1 MSSAIVTEV
10 DPLKVAAATP
20 GRVRLL
26 SDGLINKIAAG
37 EVVERPASVVKELLE
52 NSVDAGATR
61 VSVVVEDGGRGSIV
75 VIDDGEGMTRSD
87 ALMALERHATS
98 KLRTDADLFCIRSL
112 GFRGEALPSIA
123 EVSRFE
129 LVTGVA
135 GDTAGT
141 RLVLDGGVWGPI
153 EDAANP
159 GGTEVRVRRIF
170 FNTPV
175 RLKFLKTPRTEMH
188 HVLDI
193 VRRMALSQPRM
204 ALKLISDGRT
214 VLDVPRDQELSERV
228 RKVLGKATQEGMV
241 QLAARQGDLRIE
253 GLVSGPRL
261 HRSNRA
267 CLYLFVNGRFVRD
280 RTLVGALLSAYREV
294 LPKGRYPVAVLF
306 LDLPPGNVDVNVHP
320 AKVEVRFEDSA
331 EIWRFVGSAVS
342 ELLAKL
348 ARGGAR
354 QEGLFVEDGDVAP
367 TLPTPSRPPSSGPML
382 EFRDPATERAARAIA
397 QARPAASASTARRL
411 LLDPLGLAAVPPTP
425 LGSPPPA
432 APWRARLARR
442 SASDF
447 PWGEEGRPDF
457 ARGSLQGRFGRW
469 ILWSLEQDLLFV
481 DPVAAHCR
489 VVFSTLRQGSD
500 LSALESRR
508 LLVPEL
514 FETAAVGASSLLNC
528 ADDLGRRGLDVSDFG
543 GGSLA
548 LHAGPLGL
556 EPSRLKMALDSLLHR
571 DMEAGGLAEDD
582 LLYELDAQL
591 SWYSGP
597 GEDLPLAPDTQI
609 ALVTQL
615 DTVEQA
621 FACPFGRPTYARL
634 SRSEAERW
642 FRAGK

>member
-1 MSSAIVTEV
+1 
-10 DPLKVAAATP
+10 
-20 GRVRLL
+20 
-26 SDGLINKIAAG
+26 
-37 EVVERPASVVKELLE
+37 
-52 NSVDAGATR
+52 
-61 VSVVVEDGGRGSIV
+61 
-75 VIDDGEGMTRSD
+75 
-87 ALMALERHATS
+87 
-98 KLRTDADLFCIRSL
+98 
-112 GFRGEALPSIA
+112 
-123 EVSRFE
+123 
-129 LVTGVA
+129 LVTGVT

-159 GGTEVRVRRIF
+159 GGTEVRVRRLF

-175 RLKFLKTPRTEMH
+175 RLKFLRTPRTEMH
-188 HVLDI
+188 HVLDT
-193 VRRMALSQPRM
+193 VRRMALSHPRM
-204 ALKLISDGRT
+204 ALKLISDGRA

-241 QLAARQGDLRIE
+241 QLAARQGDLRLE

-267 CLYLFVNGRFVRD
+267 GVFLFVNGRFVRD
-280 RTLVGALLSAYREV
+280 RTVVGALISGYREV

-306 LDLPPGNVDVNVHP
+306 LDLPPGSVDVNVHP

-348 ARGGAR
+348 ARGGTR
-354 QEGLFVEDGDVAP
+354 QEGLFAEDGEVTPSLP
-367 TLPTPSRPPSSGPML
+367 TLLRPPSSGPIL

-397 QARPAASASTARRL
+397 QARPAASGSSDRRL
-411 LLDPLGLAAVPPTP
+411 LLDPLGLAAAPPPP

-432 APWRARLARR
+432 ALWRARLARR
-442 SASDF
+442 SASEF
-447 PWGEEGRPDF
+447 PWGEQGRPDF

-469 ILWSLEQDLLFV
+469 ILWSLEQDLLLV

-489 VVFSTLRQGSD
+489 LVFSTLRQGSD

-514 FETAAVGASSLLNC
+514 FETAAAAVSSLLNC
-528 ADDLGRRGLDVSDFG
+528 ADDLGRRGLEISDFG

-556 EPSRLKMALDSLLHR
+556 EPSRLKMALDSLVQR